1 MLIWE
6 IYKYVEK
13 YINMLIYNEK
23 DTLILSF
30 LLIDMYIWIINV
42 YGKRK
47 DVSIKYVF
55 MFDGLAINNKCW

>member
-55 MFDGLAINNKCW
+55 MFDGLAINNECW